1 MTNKEKIQ
9 RLENLLEYFIIN
21 DSPAMYRNKSQI
33 DILRHIES
41 VVSLQNTISDLRH
54 KQNLK
59 DQNIYKGEID

>member
-9 RLENLLEYFIIN
+9 RLENLLEYVIIN
-21 DSPAMYRNKSQI
+21 DSPTMYRNKSQI
-33 DILRHIES
+33 DILGHIES

-59 DQNIYKGEID
+59 DQNIYKGALD